1 MTTNDL
7 MELLRRHLPE
17 IRASL
22 TAPQFA
28 RFQDSVR
35 RLGEVGDDGRAVRL
49 ALREVRLCLLLLPR
63 ENELRRRLDQFRSAG
78 AAPAAMLPD
87 ADQLDELIRLLES
100 VDWPTLDPASAEIAR
115 GVRRRLLTTPARGP
129 EELTGAAAQ
138 DPARAGLIRLTDP
151 ELGDRYPDFQ
161 FDPDTGEPH
170 PVVQRINRLLLSDQD
185 PWGAADWWLAG
196 NSWLRD
202 TPAAL
207 VGRVPDALLTEAAAA
222 LVGDGRW

>member
-22 TAPQFA
+22 TAAQFA

-35 RLGEVGDDGRAVRL
+35 RLAEVGDDGRAMRL
-49 ALREVRLCLLLLPR
+49 ALREVRLCLLPLPR

-78 AAPAAMLPD
+78 AAPAAVLPD
-87 ADQLDELIRLLES
+87 AAQLDELIRLLES

-115 GVRRRLLTTPARGP
+115 GVRRRLLTAPARGP
-129 EELTGAAAQ
+129 EDLTGATAE

-151 ELGDRYPDFQ
+151 E
-161 FDPDTGEPH
+161 
-170 PVVQRINRLLLSDQD
+170 
-185 PWGAADWWLAG
+185 
-196 NSWLRD
+196 
-202 TPAAL
+202 
-207 VGRVPDALLTEAAAA
+207 
-222 LVGDGRW
+222 